1 MLGRRGLGRLAALAW
16 CSLALVQCA
25 TPPEPELTAPSP
37 AEEDGQA
44 EALAEAQRQAQ
55 AAVARAVEAGAE
67 TYDPVVLREARDALQ
82 EGERLRAADPEG
94 AAEALARAARK
105 ADAAYGNSLGAA
117 QQQRRLTMDLLLQ
130 ELRDQ
135 QADRFMPEEYAAA
148 AAGVAEVEELFAA
161 GSLTEGNAAA
171 GAAVRRLRELSDS
184 VAARLARVLQ
194 LKAATEALQDQ
205 LAGAAQSTAA
215 LPDAAQAAAMNDH
228 YAQGREALEER
239 YALADAERH
248 FAAAA
253 EAGRAAL
260 AAPAAESDDS
270 REQVYTVRLIPERRE
285 SLWSIAE
292 VEYGDPLLW
301 RKIWER
307 NRDLIQDPDL
317 ILPGWRLYIPPAD

>member
-1 MLGRRGLGRLAALAW
+1 MGGWRGLGRLAALAW
-16 CSLALVQCA
+16 CSLAFIQCA
-25 TPPEPELTAPSP
+25 TTPEPELTAPPP
-37 AEEDGQA
+37 AAGGGQA

-82 EGERLRAADPEG
+82 EGERLRVADPEG
-94 AAEALARAARK
+94 AAEALGRAASK
-105 ADAAYGNSLGAA
+105 AEAAYRNSLGAA
-117 QQQRRLTMDLLLQ
+117 RQQRLLTMDLLLQ

-148 AAGVAEVEELFAA
+148 AAEAAEVEELFAA

-171 GAAVRRLRELSDS
+171 GAAVRRLRELRDS

-205 LAGAAQSTAA
+205 LAGAAQA
-215 LPDAAQAAAMNDH
+215 DAAQAAAMNDR

-260 AAPAAESDDS
+260 AAPVAPVAESDS
-270 REQVYTVRLIPERRE
+270 GEQVYTVRLIPERRE

-292 VEYGDPLLW
+292 HEYGDPLLW

-307 NRDLIQDPDL
+307 NRELIQDPDL
-317 ILPGWRLYIPPAD
+317 ILPGWRLYLPPAD

>member
-1 MLGRRGLGRLAALAW
+1 MRGWRGLGRVAALAW
-16 CSLALVQCA
+16 CSLALVHCA
-25 TPPEPELTAPSP
+25 TTPEPELTAPPP
-37 AEEDGQA
+37 AEDGGQA

-82 EGERLRAADPEG
+82 EGERLRAGDPEG
-94 AAEALARAARK
+94 AAEALGRAVSK
-105 ADAAYGNSLGAA
+105 AEAAYRNSLGAA
-117 QQQRRLTMDLLLQ
+117 RQQRRLTMDLLLQ

-148 AAGVAEVEELFAA
+148 AAEVAGVEELFAA
-161 GSLTEGNAAA
+161 GSLTEGDAAA
-171 GAAVRRLRELSDS
+171 GAAVRRMRELLDS
-184 VAARLARVLQ
+184 VAAQLARVLQ

-205 LAGAAQSTAA
+205 LAGAAQS
-215 LPDAAQAAAMNDH
+215 DAAQAAAMNDR
-228 YAQGREALEER
+228 YAQGREALEVR
-239 YALADAERH
+239 YALDDAERH

-260 AAPAAESDDS
+260 AAPAAPAAESDS

-285 SLWSIAE
+285 SLWRIAE
-292 VEYGDPLLW
+292 DEYGDPLLW

-307 NRDLIQDPDL
+307 NRELIQDPDL
-317 ILPGWRLYIPPAD
+317 ILPGWRIYLPPAD

>member
-25 TPPEPELTAPSP
+25 TPPEPELTAPPP
-37 AEEDGQA
+37 AEGGGQA

-184 VAARLARVLQ
+184 VAARLALVLQ

-205 LAGAAQSTAA
+205 LAGAAQ
-215 LPDAAQAAAMNDH
+215 PDAAQAAAMNDR

-270 REQVYTVRLIPERRE
+270 REQVYTVRLIPDRRE
-285 SLWSIAE
+285 SLWRIAE

-307 NRDLIQDPDL
+307 NRELIQDPDL